1 MNMKEINNLVKAAED
16 ISEAWSKFIDAF
28 DYYPGVGDM
37 AEDIEF
43 KEMARLRLAVKL
55 YKEDLERLK

>member
-1 MNMKEINNLVKAAED
+1 MTEIDNLIKAAED
-16 ISEAWSKFIDAF
+16 MSDAWGKFIDAF

-43 KEMARLRLAVKL
+43 KEMAKLRLAVKY
-55 YKEDLERLK
+55 YKEGLEGLK

>member
-1 MNMKEINNLVKAAED
+1 MNEVDNLIKAAED
-16 ISEAWSKFIDAF
+16 MSEAWSKFIDAF

-43 KEMARLRLAVKL
+43 KEMARLRLAVQY
-55 YKEDLERLK
+55 YKEGEK

>member
-1 MNMKEINNLVKAAED
+1 MKEVDNLIKAAED
-16 ISEAWSKFIDAF
+16 VSEAWSKFIDAF

-43 KEMARLRLAVKL
+43 KEMARLRSAVKL
-55 YKEDLERLK
+55 YKESSERVK